1 MLFKQFHHFKQTKN
15 EDTKLELLSRIIEFL
30 PNHLAAFDTWK
41 IQPMDEKDRSF
52 TVAVKYIST
61 QAQNHV
67 ATIASTQYALAAASK
82 SGYSSGSTDC
92 KSNSTP
98 AEPSMIINGIQHHFC
113 FAHEGLKPRTGW
125 GTLESTHSTS
135 TCRFIKR
142 NIAAQVKK
150 ASE

>member
-1 MLFKQFHHFKQTKN
+1 MNASSWNYYRESSNF
-15 EDTKLELLSRIIEFL
+15 FL
-30 PNHLAAFDTWK
+30 ITWQRL
-41 IQPMDEKDRSF
+41 IHEKDRNF
-52 TVAVKYIST
+52 TAAVKYISS

-82 SGYSSGSTDC
+82 SGYSTGSTDS
-92 KSNSTP
+92 KSHSTP
-98 AEPSMIINGIQHHFC
+98 VEPSMIINGIKHHFC

-125 GTLESTHSTS
+125 GPLESTHSTS

-150 ASE
+150 ASK